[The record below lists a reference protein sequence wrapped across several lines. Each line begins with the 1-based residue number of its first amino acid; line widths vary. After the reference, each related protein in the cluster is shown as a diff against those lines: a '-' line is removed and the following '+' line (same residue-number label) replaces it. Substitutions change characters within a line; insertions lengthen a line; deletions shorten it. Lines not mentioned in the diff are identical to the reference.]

1 MKTFQPLQDIMLAKA
16 ALGIGSAKLVEDFKT
31 VIMQLSGITTPTA
44 TIKFQ
49 VSYADEMPDFNA
61 AQSVSNPWDYIEVVD
76 LQDGTV
82 IDGDTGV
89 AFTGSADF
97 RQFELNTNG
106 ARWVNA
112 VITAYTAGAY
122 TVKMKAYDAQ

>member
-1 MKTFQPLQDIMLAKA
+1 MKHFLPLQDIMLAKA
-16 ALGIGSAKLVEDFKT
+16 SLGIGSAKMVEDFKT
-31 VIMQLSGITTPTA
+31 VIMQLSGATTPTA

-49 VSYADEMPDFNA
+49 VSYADEMPDFSA
-61 AQSVSNPWDYIEVVD
+61 AQSVTNPWDYIEVVD

-82 IDGDTGV
+82 IDGDTGIS
-89 AFTGSADF
+89 FSGSADF
-97 RQFELNTNG
+97 RQVELNTNG

-112 VITAYTAGAY
+112 VITAYTAGDY